1 MNKKK
6 LLALV
11 LAALMSVSTTVVAFA
26 DESTPAATQ
35 NAGISTLAEPSTA
48 PTLEANDVKAAKLH
62 DTRVESDSENAVADE
77 DLYTDYEVTYSDETN
92 VISITTTG
100 LKMHQNQDT
109 PESMGYWVGA
119 ALIAPDEAATVDITG
134 TKSYKD
140 VPVESINTERDSTI
154 TGFAM
159 YWNAADK
166 TEKSYILEW
175 KDSDGTVIGKDTF
188 TVDLSGVKTVPAD
201 ATAVKDDSELI
212 AALSKEGYVMLTD
225 DITLSASQEIEANL
239 TLDLAGQ
246 TLTINTDGRSTGDAG
261 LTVQSGKVVTITD
274 SIGGGKIVT
283 TGSADK
289 YVIRND
295 GTLTLDGGVSVTSTS
310 STSSAVANYG
320 TMTVENANITG
331 GRFAV
336 AAGSASTTVVNGGE
350 FNNST
355 DKGVVYG
362 GAGATIAL
370 NGGSFSNTN
379 SKTAVEMES
388 GTLTV
393 KEGASITVSDAAEA
407 GDVFKFTNDAAS
419 TVKMD
424 TNVVVS
430 GGTNGSISSNDIA
443 NAIKEN
449 GGSASVVDPSEEE
462 ENDRERS
469 GGDYFGNA
477 KWTEVKAQIAAA
489 EEGDTIEM
497 SGTGLPWFPSS
508 VARAL
513 KGKDVTLE
521 IRKNGVTYT
530 LNGQKI
536 GPITKIWYNF
546 DENLETTLQP
556 VEE

>member
-11 LAALMSVSTTVVAFA
+11 LAAMMSVSTTVVAFA

-119 ALIAPDEAATVDITG
+119 ALVAPDEAATVDITG

-246 TLTINTDGRSTGDAG
+246 TLTINTGGRSTGDAG

-350 FNNST
+350 FSNST

-393 KEGASITVSDAAEA
+393 KEGASITVSGDAEA
-407 GDVFKFTNDAAS
+407 GDVFKFNGTGSLTMDEGFKAGDFTAS
-419 TVKMD
+419 EIQGSMKDDVKVD
-424 TNVVVS
+424 
-430 GGTNGSISSNDIA
+430 
-443 NAIKEN
+443 
-449 GGSASVVDPSEEE
+449 VVDPSEEE

-477 KWTEVKAQIAAA
+477 KWAEVKAQIAAA
-489 EEGDTIEM
+489 EEGDTLEM
-497 SGTGLPWFPSS
+497 SATGLPWFPSS
-508 VARAL
+508 VAREL
-513 KGKDVTLE
+513 KGRDITLKV
-521 IRKNGVTYT
+521 RKNGVTYT

>member
-140 VPVESINTERDSTI
+140 VPVESINTECGSTI

-212 AALSKEGYVMLTD
+212 AALSKDGYVMLTD

-336 AAGSASTTVVNGGE
+336 AAGSTSTTVVNAGK
-350 FNNST
+350 FSNST

-370 NGGSFSNTN
+370 NGGSFSTT
-379 SKTAVEMES
+379 SKTAVELEN
-388 GTLTV
+388 GGRLTV
-393 KEGASITVSDAAEA
+393 KEGASITVSGDAEA
-407 GDVFKFTNDAAS
+407 SDVFKFNGTGSLTMDEGFKAGDFTAS
-419 TVKMD
+419 EIQGSMKDDVKVD
-424 TNVVVS
+424 
-430 GGTNGSISSNDIA
+430 
-443 NAIKEN
+443 
-449 GGSASVVDPSEEE
+449 VVDPSEEE

-477 KWTEVKAQIAAA
+477 KWAEVKAQIAAA

-521 IRKNGVTYT
+521 IRKNGATYT

>member
-26 DESTPAATQ
+26 DESTPASAPVAVTPLNQ
-35 NAGISTLAEPSTA
+35 GDALLDEDDVITA
-48 PTLEANDVKAAKLH
+48 VLH
-62 DTRVESDSENAVADE
+62 DTSDTIADD
-77 DLYTDYEVTYSDETN
+77 DLYNQSSYSAKLADGTVTVKVS
-92 VISITTTG
+92 G
-100 LKMHQNQDT
+100 LRKHKNGNGSGS
-109 PESMGYWVGA
+109 EGYWVGF
-119 ALIAPDEAATVDITG
+119 ALLAPDGANYM
-134 TKSYKD
+134 KYSYKGGSMSK
-140 VPVESINTERDSTI
+140 VYPVEQAVDGGSE
-154 TGFAM
+154 TGIAF
-159 YWNAADK
+159 YYNAETDPK
-166 TEKSYILEW
+166 TDVASVQW
-175 KDSDGTVIGKDTF
+175 FSDAEGETPVGDTWTVN
-188 TVDLSGVKTVPAD
+188 VDLSGVQTVPVD
-201 ATAVKDDSELI
+201 VDTAKDEGELI
-212 AALSKEGYVMLTD
+212 AALSKDGYVMLTD

-336 AAGSASTTVVNGGE
+336 AAGDTSTTVVNAGE
-350 FNNST
+350 FSNST

-370 NGGSFSNTN
+370 NGGSFSNSS
-379 SKTAVEMES
+379 SKTAVEL
-388 GTLTV
+388 GNGGRLTV
-393 KEGASITVSDAAEA
+393 KEGASITVSGDAEA
-407 GDVFKFTNDAAS
+407 SDVFKFNGTGSLTMDEGFKAGDFTAS
-419 TVKMD
+419 EIQGSMKDDVKVD
-424 TNVVVS
+424 
-430 GGTNGSISSNDIA
+430 
-443 NAIKEN
+443 
-449 GGSASVVDPSEEE
+449 VVDPSEEE

-477 KWTEVKAQIAAA
+477 KWAEVKAQIAAA

>member
-35 NAGISTLAEPSTA
+35 NVGVSTLAEPSTA

-77 DLYTDYEVTYSDETN
+77 DLYTDYEVTYSDKTN

-212 AALSKEGYVMLTD
+212 AALSKDGYVMLTD

-246 TLTINTDGRSTGDAG
+246 TLTINTDGRSTSDAG

-320 TMTVENANITG
+320 TMTVEKANITG

-336 AAGSASTTVVNGGE
+336 AAGDTSTTVVNAGE
-350 FNNST
+350 FSNST

-370 NGGSFSNTN
+370 NGGSFSNSS
-379 SKTAVEMES
+379 SKTAVELEN
-388 GTLTV
+388 GGRLTV
-393 KEGASITVSDAAEA
+393 KEGASITVSGDAEA
-407 GDVFKFTNDAAS
+407 SDVFKFNGTGSLTMDEGFKAGDFTAS
-419 TVKMD
+419 EIQGSMKDDVKVD
-424 TNVVVS
+424 
-430 GGTNGSISSNDIA
+430 
-443 NAIKEN
+443 
-449 GGSASVVDPSEEE
+449 VVDPSEEE

-477 KWTEVKAQIAAA
+477 KWAEVKAQIAAA

>member
-26 DESTPAATQ
+26 DESTPASAPVAVTPLNQ
-35 NAGISTLAEPSTA
+35 SDALLDEDDVITA
-48 PTLEANDVKAAKLH
+48 VLH
-62 DTRVESDSENAVADE
+62 DTSDTIADD
-77 DLYTDYEVTYSDETN
+77 DLYNQSSYSAKLADGTVTVKVS
-92 VISITTTG
+92 G
-100 LKMHQNQDT
+100 LRKHKNGNGSGS
-109 PESMGYWVGA
+109 EGYWVGF
-119 ALIAPDEAATVDITG
+119 ALLAPDGANYM
-134 TKSYKD
+134 KYSYKGGSMSK
-140 VPVESINTERDSTI
+140 VYPVEQAVDGGSE
-154 TGFAM
+154 TGIAF
-159 YWNAADK
+159 YYNAETDPK
-166 TEKSYILEW
+166 TDVASVQW
-175 KDSDGTVIGKDTF
+175 FSDAEGETPVGDTWTVN
-188 TVDLSGVKTVPAD
+188 VDLNGVEIVPAD
-201 ATAVKDDSELI
+201 ATPVKDESSLKE
-212 AALSKEGYVMLTD
+212 ALEKGGYVMLTD

-320 TMTVENANITG
+320 TMTVEKANITG

-350 FNNST
+350 FSNST

-379 SKTAVEMES
+379 SKTAVEMAS
-388 GTLTV
+388 GNLVV
-393 KEGASITVSDAAEA
+393 KEGAVLTVSSDAEA
-407 GDVFKFTNDAAS
+407 GDVFKFTDAASS

-424 TNVVVS
+424 STVVVNK
-430 GGTNGSISSNDIA
+430 GTDGESISTDEIA
-443 NAIKEN
+443 NAVKEN

-521 IRKNGVTYT
+521 IRKNGATYT

-556 VEE
+556 

>member
-35 NAGISTLAEPSTA
+35 NAGITVLSEDKTLSTSLSDFGTIKAGGDYQEFTVTTGGDNDLSTYVFGKFLINGAEPVFGEGA
-48 PTLEANDVKAAKLH
+48 PYSIQYYETQSPWEGWHDLESNYFGPTETGFPFKTGLTSKFQVKFNEPGTYKIEIQLVKKDAP
-62 DTRVESDSENAVADE
+62 SE
-77 DLYTDYEVTYSDETN
+77 
-92 VISITTTG
+92 VIVTTG
-100 LKMHQNQDT
+100 ETEVKVT
-109 PESMGYWVGA
+109 PEN
-119 ALIAPDEAATVDITG
+119 IT
-134 TKSYKD
+134 
-140 VPVESINTERDSTI
+140 P
-154 TGFAM
+154 
-159 YWNAADK
+159 
-166 TEKSYILEW
+166 
-175 KDSDGTVIGKDTF
+175 
-188 TVDLSGVKTVPAD
+188 
-201 ATAVKDDSELI
+201 VKDDSELI

-336 AAGSASTTVVNGGE
+336 AAGSTSTTVVNGGE
-350 FNNST
+350 FSNST

-370 NGGSFSNTN
+370 NGGSFTN
-379 SKTAVEMES
+379 SSSKTAVELEN
-388 GTLTV
+388 GGRLTV
-393 KEGASITVSDAAEA
+393 KEGASITVSGDAEA
-407 GDVFKFTNDAAS
+407 SDVFKFNGTGSLTMDEGFKAGDFTAS
-419 TVKMD
+419 EIQGSMKDDVKVD
-424 TNVVVS
+424 
-430 GGTNGSISSNDIA
+430 
-443 NAIKEN
+443 
-449 GGSASVVDPSEEE
+449 VVDPSEEE

>member
-35 NAGISTLAEPSTA
+35 NAGITVLSENKTLSTSLSDFGTIKAGGDYQEFTVTTGGEDDLSTYVFGKFLINGAEPVFGEGA
-48 PTLEANDVKAAKLH
+48 PYSIQYYETQSPWEGWHDLESNYFGP
-62 DTRVESDSENAVADE
+62 T
-77 DLYTDYEVTYSDETN
+77 ETGFPF
-92 VISITTTG
+92 TTG
-100 LKMHQNQDT
+100 LTSKFRVKFNEPGTYKIEIQLAKKDAPSEVVVNTGEIEVKVT
-109 PESMGYWVGA
+109 PEN
-119 ALIAPDEAATVDITG
+119 IT
-134 TKSYKD
+134 
-140 VPVESINTERDSTI
+140 P
-154 TGFAM
+154 
-159 YWNAADK
+159 
-166 TEKSYILEW
+166 
-175 KDSDGTVIGKDTF
+175 
-188 TVDLSGVKTVPAD
+188 
-201 ATAVKDDSELI
+201 VKDESGLKD
-212 AALSKEGYVMLTD
+212 ALAEGGYVMLSQN
-225 DITLSASQEIEANL
+225 ITLTNPIEIGVAGT
-239 TLDLAGQ
+239 TLDLGGYSLVIGDEKSSAAS
-246 TLTINTDGRSTGDAG
+246 TLAAHDSWVAVTAPD
-261 LTVQSGKVVTITD
+261 VTITNGTID
-274 SIGGGKIVT
+274 ARKSQ
-283 TGSADK
+283 DK
-289 YVIRND
+289 YVVCAEQ
-295 GTLTLDGGVSVTSTS
+295 GGSVILNGVTVNSDSAVSG
-310 STSSAVANYG
+310 AVANYG
-320 TMTVENANITG
+320 TMTIESANVTG

-336 AAGSASTTVVNGGE
+336 VAGPGPNSTTIVNDGIFTNAASAS
-350 FNNST
+350 

-362 GAGATIAL
+362 GADSNITL
-370 NGGSFSNTN
+370 NGGSFSTT
-379 SKTAVEMES
+379 SKTAVELEN
-388 GTLTV
+388 GGRLTV
-393 KEGASITVSDAAEA
+393 KEGASITVSGDAEA
-407 GDVFKFTNDAAS
+407 SDVFKFNGTGSLTMDEGFKAGDFTAS
-419 TVKMD
+419 EIQGSMKDDVKVD
-424 TNVVVS
+424 
-430 GGTNGSISSNDIA
+430 
-443 NAIKEN
+443 
-449 GGSASVVDPSEEE
+449 VVDPSEEE

>member
-35 NAGISTLAEPSTA
+35 NAGVSTLAEPSTA

-119 ALIAPDEAATVDITG
+119 ALVAPDEAATVDITG

-283 TGSADK
+283 TDSADK

-336 AAGSASTTVVNGGE
+336 AAGSTSTTVVNGGE
-350 FNNST
+350 FSNST

-370 NGGSFSNTN
+370 NGGSFTN
-379 SKTAVEMES
+379 SSSKTAVELEN
-388 GTLTV
+388 GGRLTV
-393 KEGASITVSDAAEA
+393 KEGASITVSGDAEA
-407 GDVFKFTNDAAS
+407 SDVFKFNGTGSLTMDEGFKAGDFTAS
-419 TVKMD
+419 EIQGSMKDDVKVD
-424 TNVVVS
+424 
-430 GGTNGSISSNDIA
+430 
-443 NAIKEN
+443 
-449 GGSASVVDPSEEE
+449 VVDPSEEE

>member
-1 MNKKK
+1 M
-6 LLALV
+6 
-11 LAALMSVSTTVVAFA
+11 
-26 DESTPAATQ
+26 
-35 NAGISTLAEPSTA
+35 
-48 PTLEANDVKAAKLH
+48 
-62 DTRVESDSENAVADE
+62 
-77 DLYTDYEVTYSDETN
+77 
-92 VISITTTG
+92 
-100 LKMHQNQDT
+100 
-109 PESMGYWVGA
+109 
-119 ALIAPDEAATVDITG
+119 
-134 TKSYKD
+134 
-140 VPVESINTERDSTI
+140 
-154 TGFAM
+154 
-159 YWNAADK
+159 
-166 TEKSYILEW
+166 

-246 TLTINTDGRSTGDAG
+246 TLTINTGGRSTGDAG

-320 TMTVENANITG
+320 TMTVEKANITG

-350 FNNST
+350 FSNST

-393 KEGASITVSDAAEA
+393 KEGASITVSGDAEA
-407 GDVFKFTNDAAS
+407 GDVFKFNGTGSLTMDEGFKAGDFTAS
-419 TVKMD
+419 EIQGSMKDDVKVD
-424 TNVVVS
+424 
-430 GGTNGSISSNDIA
+430 
-443 NAIKEN
+443 
-449 GGSASVVDPSEEE
+449 VVDPSEEE

-477 KWTEVKAQIAAA
+477 KWAEVKAQIAAA
-489 EEGDTIEM
+489 EEGDTLEM
-497 SGTGLPWFPSS
+497 SATGLPWFPSS

>member
-26 DESTPAATQ
+26 DESTAATQ
-35 NAGISTLAEPSTA
+35 NASVSALAAASED
-48 PTLEANDVKAAKLH
+48 PTLEVNDVKAAKLH
-62 DTRVESDSENAVADE
+62 DTRVETDSENAIADE
-77 DLYTDYEVTYSDETN
+77 DLYTDYTVTYSKENNT
-92 VISITTTG
+92 ISVVATG

-119 ALIAPDEAATVDITG
+119 AVVAPEDAKTVDITG
-134 TKSYKD
+134 TKSFKD
-140 VPVESINTERDSTI
+140 VRVERINTEEDGEVD
-154 TGFAM
+154 GFAM

-166 TEKSYILEW
+166 TAKSYVLEW
-175 KDSDGTVIGKDTF
+175 KDTDGTVIGKDTF

-212 AALSKEGYVMLTD
+212 AALSKDGYVMLTD

-246 TLTINTDGRSTGDAG
+246 TLTINTAGRSTGDAG

-336 AAGSASTTVVNGGE
+336 AAGAASTTVVNGGE

-370 NGGSFSNTN
+370 NGGSFSNSS
-379 SKTAVEMES
+379 SKTAVELEN
-388 GTLTV
+388 GGRLTV
-393 KEGASITVSDAAEA
+393 KEGASITVSGDAEA
-407 GDVFKFTNDAAS
+407 GDVFKFNGTGSLTMDEGFKVGDFTAS
-419 TVKMD
+419 EIQGSMKDDVKVD
-424 TNVVVS
+424 
-430 GGTNGSISSNDIA
+430 
-443 NAIKEN
+443 
-449 GGSASVVDPSEEE
+449 VVDPSEEE

-477 KWTEVKAQIAAA
+477 KWAEVKAQIAAA

>member
-35 NAGISTLAEPSTA
+35 NAGVSTLAEGTDFAELIKA
-48 PTLEANDVKAAKLH
+48 PLADHAYGGGVQDNSLADSYSLEYTKAGENEYNVTIKAENVKLH
-62 DTRVESDSENAVADE
+62 
-77 DLYTDYEVTYSDETN
+77 TN
-92 VISITTTG
+92 G
-100 LKMHQNQDT
+100 EKKL
-109 PESMGYWVGA
+109 GYWVGLA
-119 ALIAPDEAATVDITG
+119 VIVPEDQEIADVNWGTDSASSPVGSLETIHVDG
-134 TKSYKD
+134 ATKSGIAYYMDASKGSEYDFAIQWKKAGGETVGSEIKFHITLD
-140 VPVESINTERDSTI
+140 VTQAKTTIVNSEEALNTALKKGGTI
-154 TGFAM
+154 TL
-159 YWNAADK
+159 ADDV
-166 TEKSYILEW
+166 TLTNPIEIGVA
-175 KDSDGTVIGKDTF
+175 GT
-188 TVDLSGVKTVPAD
+188 
-201 ATAVKDDSELI
+201 
-212 AALSKEGYVMLTD
+212 
-225 DITLSASQEIEANL
+225 
-239 TLDLAGQ
+239 TLDLGGYSLVIGDEKSSAAS
-246 TLTINTDGRSTGDAG
+246 TLAAHDSWVAVTAPDVIITNGTIDA
-261 LTVQSGKVVTITD
+261 QKSQ
-274 SIGGGKIVT
+274 
-283 TGSADK
+283 DK
-289 YVIRND
+289 YVVCAEQ
-295 GTLTLDGGVSVTSTS
+295 GGSVILNGVTVNSDSTTSG
-310 STSSAVANYG
+310 AVANYG
-320 TMTVENANITG
+320 TMTIESANVTG

-336 AAGSASTTVVNGGE
+336 VAGPGPNSTTIVNDGIFTNAASAS
-350 FNNST
+350 

-362 GAGATIAL
+362 GADSNITL
-370 NGGSFSNTN
+370 NGGSFSTT
-379 SKTAVEMES
+379 SKTAVELEN
-388 GTLTV
+388 GGRLTV
-393 KEGASITVSDAAEA
+393 KEGASITVSGDAEA
-407 GDVFKFTNDAAS
+407 SDVFKFNGTGSLTMDEGFKAGDFTAS
-419 TVKMD
+419 EIQGSMKDDVKVD
-424 TNVVVS
+424 
-430 GGTNGSISSNDIA
+430 
-443 NAIKEN
+443 
-449 GGSASVVDPSEEE
+449 VVDPSEEE

>member
-11 LAALMSVSTTVVAFA
+11 LAAMMSVSTTVVAFA

-119 ALIAPDEAATVDITG
+119 ALVAPDEAATVDITG

-320 TMTVENANITG
+320 TMTVEKANVTG

-393 KEGASITVSDAAEA
+393 KEGASITVSGDAEA
-407 GDVFKFTNDAAS
+407 GDVFKFNGTGSLTMDEGFKAGDFTAS
-419 TVKMD
+419 EIQGSMKDDVKVD
-424 TNVVVS
+424 
-430 GGTNGSISSNDIA
+430 
-443 NAIKEN
+443 
-449 GGSASVVDPSEEE
+449 VVDPSEEE

-477 KWTEVKAQIAAA
+477 KWAEVKAQIAAA
-489 EEGDTIEM
+489 EEGDTLEM
-497 SGTGLPWFPSS
+497 SATGLPWFPSS

>member
-11 LAALMSVSTTVVAFA
+11 LAAMMSVSTTVVAFA

-35 NAGISTLAEPSTA
+35 NVGVSTLAEPSTA

-140 VPVESINTERDSTI
+140 VPVESINTEHDRTI

-212 AALSKEGYVMLTD
+212 AALSKDGYVMLTD

-295 GTLTLDGGVSVTSTS
+295 GTLTLDGGVSVTSIS

-336 AAGSASTTVVNGGE
+336 AAGDTSTTVVNAGE
-350 FNNST
+350 FSNST

-370 NGGSFSNTN
+370 NGGSFSNSS
-379 SKTAVEMES
+379 SKTAVELEN
-388 GTLTV
+388 GGRLTV
-393 KEGASITVSDAAEA
+393 KEGASITVSGDAEA
-407 GDVFKFTNDAAS
+407 GDVFKFNGTGSLTMDEGFKAGDFTAS
-419 TVKMD
+419 EIQGSMKDDVKVD
-424 TNVVVS
+424 
-430 GGTNGSISSNDIA
+430 
-443 NAIKEN
+443 
-449 GGSASVVDPSEEE
+449 VVDPSEEE

-477 KWTEVKAQIAAA
+477 KWAEVKAQIAAA

>member
-26 DESTPAATQ
+26 DESTPASAPVAVTPLNQ
-35 NAGISTLAEPSTA
+35 SDALLDEDDVITA
-48 PTLEANDVKAAKLH
+48 VLH
-62 DTRVESDSENAVADE
+62 DTSDTIADD
-77 DLYTDYEVTYSDETN
+77 DLYNQSSYSAKLADGTVTVKVS
-92 VISITTTG
+92 G
-100 LKMHQNQDT
+100 LRKHKNGNGSGS
-109 PESMGYWVGA
+109 EGYWVGF
-119 ALIAPDEAATVDITG
+119 ALLAPDGANYM
-134 TKSYKD
+134 KYSYKGGSMSK
-140 VPVESINTERDSTI
+140 VYPVEQAVDGGSE
-154 TGFAM
+154 TGIAF
-159 YWNAADK
+159 YYNAETDPK
-166 TEKSYILEW
+166 TDVASVQW
-175 KDSDGTVIGKDTF
+175 FSDAEGETPVGDTWTVN
-188 TVDLSGVKTVPAD
+188 VDLNGVEIVPAD
-201 ATAVKDDSELI
+201 ATPVKDESSLKE
-212 AALSKEGYVMLTD
+212 ALEKGGYVMLTD

-336 AAGSASTTVVNGGE
+336 AAGSTSTTVVNAGE
-350 FNNST
+350 FSNST

-370 NGGSFSNTN
+370 NGGSFSTT
-379 SKTAVEMES
+379 SKTAVELEN
-388 GTLTV
+388 GGRLTV
-393 KEGASITVSDAAEA
+393 KEGASITVSGDAEA
-407 GDVFKFTNDAAS
+407 SDVFKFNGTGSLTMDEGFKAGDFTAS
-419 TVKMD
+419 EIQGSMKDDVKVD
-424 TNVVVS
+424 
-430 GGTNGSISSNDIA
+430 
-443 NAIKEN
+443 
-449 GGSASVVDPSEEE
+449 VVDPSEEE

-477 KWTEVKAQIAAA
+477 KWAEVKAQIAAA

-521 IRKNGVTYT
+521 IRKNGATYT

>member
-62 DTRVESDSENAVADE
+62 DTRVETDSENAIADE
-77 DLYTDYEVTYSDETN
+77 DLYTDYTVTYSKENNT
-92 VISITTTG
+92 ISVVATG

-119 ALIAPDEAATVDITG
+119 AVVAPEDAKTVDITG
-134 TKSYKD
+134 TKSFKD
-140 VPVESINTERDSTI
+140 VRVERINTEEDGEVD
-154 TGFAM
+154 GFAM

-166 TEKSYILEW
+166 TAKSYVLEW
-175 KDSDGTVIGKDTF
+175 KDTDGTVIGKDTF
-188 TVDLSGVKTVPAD
+188 TVDLSGVQTVPVD
-201 ATAVKDDSELI
+201 VDTAKDEGELT
-212 AALSKEGYVMLTD
+212 AALAKGGYVMLTD
-225 DITLSASQEIEANL
+225 NITLSASKEITANL

-246 TLTINTDGRSTGDAG
+246 TLTISANGRSTANAG
-261 LTVQSGKVVTITD
+261 LTVANGKTVTITD
-274 SIGGGKIVT
+274 SVGGGEIKL
-283 TGSADK
+283 TGTADK
-289 YVIRND
+289 YVICND
-295 GTLTLDGGVSVTSTS
+295 GTLTLDGGVAVTSTS
-310 STSSAVANYG
+310 STSSAVANFG
-320 TMTVENANITG
+320 TLTVQNANITG

-336 AAGSASTTVVNGGE
+336 AAGPDSDTVVNGGT
-350 FNNST
+350 FSNSDSAT

-362 GAGATIAL
+362 GASSNITL
-370 NGGSFSNTN
+370 NGGTFSTS

-388 GTLTV
+388 GNLVV
-393 KEGASITVSDAAEA
+393 KEGASITVADGEADEIFKFNGDNKEDNSLTLDEGVKVGDITA
-407 GDVFKFTNDAAS
+407 GDIQNSMKDSV
-419 TVKMD
+419 TVD
-424 TNVVVS
+424 
-430 GGTNGSISSNDIA
+430 
-443 NAIKEN
+443 
-449 GGSASVVDPSEEE
+449 VVDPSEEA
-462 ENDRERS
+462 ERRTS

-477 KWTEVKAQIAAA
+477 KWTEIKAQIAAA

-546 DENLETTLQP
+546 DENLETALQP

>member
-35 NAGISTLAEPSTA
+35 NVGVSTLAEPSTA

-212 AALSKEGYVMLTD
+212 AALSKDGYVMLTD

-336 AAGSASTTVVNGGE
+336 AAGSPSTTVVNGGE
-350 FNNST
+350 FSNST

-379 SKTAVEMES
+379 SKTAVELEN
-388 GTLTV
+388 GGRLTV
-393 KEGASITVSDAAEA
+393 KEGASITVSGDAEA
-407 GDVFKFTNDAAS
+407 SDVFKFNGTGSLTMDEGFKAGDFTAS
-419 TVKMD
+419 EIQGSMKDDVKVD
-424 TNVVVS
+424 
-430 GGTNGSISSNDIA
+430 
-443 NAIKEN
+443 
-449 GGSASVVDPSEEE
+449 VVDPSEEE

-477 KWTEVKAQIAAA
+477 KWAEVKAQIAAA

>member
-35 NAGISTLAEPSTA
+35 NAGITVLSENKTLSTNLSDFGTIKAGGDYQEFTVTTGGEDDLSTYVFGKFLINGAEPVFGEGAPYSIQYYETQSPWEGCHDLESNYFGPTETGFPFKTGLTSKFQVKFNEPGTYKIEIQLVKKDAPSEVIVTTGETEVKVTPENITPVKDESGLKDALAE
-48 PTLEANDVKAAKLH
+48 
-62 DTRVESDSENAVADE
+62 
-77 DLYTDYEVTYSDETN
+77 
-92 VISITTTG
+92 G
-100 LKMHQNQDT
+100 
-109 PESMGYWVGA
+109 
-119 ALIAPDEAATVDITG
+119 
-134 TKSYKD
+134 
-140 VPVESINTERDSTI
+140 
-154 TGFAM
+154 
-159 YWNAADK
+159 
-166 TEKSYILEW
+166 
-175 KDSDGTVIGKDTF
+175 
-188 TVDLSGVKTVPAD
+188 
-201 ATAVKDDSELI
+201 
-212 AALSKEGYVMLTD
+212 GYVMLSQN
-225 DITLSASQEIEANL
+225 ITLTNPIEIGVAGT
-239 TLDLAGQ
+239 TLDLGGYSLVIGDEKSSAAS
-246 TLTINTDGRSTGDAG
+246 TLAAHDSWVAVTAPD
-261 LTVQSGKVVTITD
+261 VTITNGTID
-274 SIGGGKIVT
+274 ARKSQ
-283 TGSADK
+283 DK
-289 YVIRND
+289 YVVCAEQ
-295 GTLTLDGGVSVTSTS
+295 GGSVILNGVAVNSDSAVSG
-310 STSSAVANYG
+310 AVANYG
-320 TMTVENANITG
+320 TMTIESANVTG

-336 AAGSASTTVVNGGE
+336 VAGSTSTTVVNGGE
-350 FNNST
+350 FSNST

-370 NGGSFSNTN
+370 NRGSFTN
-379 SKTAVEMES
+379 SSSKTAVELEN
-388 GTLTV
+388 GGRLTV
-393 KEGASITVSDAAEA
+393 KEGASITVSGDAEA
-407 GDVFKFTNDAAS
+407 SDVFKFNGTGSLTMDEGFKAGDFTAS
-419 TVKMD
+419 EIQGSMKDDVKVD
-424 TNVVVS
+424 
-430 GGTNGSISSNDIA
+430 
-443 NAIKEN
+443 
-449 GGSASVVDPSEEE
+449 VVDPSEEE

-477 KWTEVKAQIAAA
+477 KWAEVKAQIAAA

>member
-35 NAGISTLAEPSTA
+35 NAGVSTLAEPSTT

-140 VPVESINTERDSTI
+140 VPVESINTELDSTI

-212 AALSKEGYVMLTD
+212 AALSKDGYVMLTD

-310 STSSAVANYG
+310 STSSAVANFG

-336 AAGSASTTVVNGGE
+336 AAGSTSTTVVNAGE
-350 FNNST
+350 FSNST

-362 GAGATIAL
+362 GAGATVAL
-370 NGGSFSNTN
+370 NGGRFSNSS
-379 SKTAVEMES
+379 SKTAVELEN
-388 GTLTV
+388 GGRLTV
-393 KEGASITVSDAAEA
+393 KEGASITVSGDAEA
-407 GDVFKFTNDAAS
+407 SDVFKFNGTGSLTMDEGFKAGDFTAS
-419 TVKMD
+419 EIQGSMKDDVKVD
-424 TNVVVS
+424 
-430 GGTNGSISSNDIA
+430 
-443 NAIKEN
+443 
-449 GGSASVVDPSEEE
+449 VVDPSEEE

-477 KWTEVKAQIAAA
+477 KWAEVKAQIAAA

>member
-11 LAALMSVSTTVVAFA
+11 LAAMMSVSTTVVAFA

-35 NAGISTLAEPSTA
+35 NVGVSTLAEPSTA

-212 AALSKEGYVMLTD
+212 AALSKDGYVMLTD

-283 TGSADK
+283 AGSADK

-320 TMTVENANITG
+320 TMTVEKANITG

-350 FNNST
+350 FSNST

-379 SKTAVEMES
+379 SKTAVELEN
-388 GTLTV
+388 GGRLTV
-393 KEGASITVSDAAEA
+393 KEGASITVSGDAEA
-407 GDVFKFTNDAAS
+407 SDVFKFNGTGSLTMDEGFEAGDFTAS
-419 TVKMD
+419 EIQGSMKDDVKVD
-424 TNVVVS
+424 
-430 GGTNGSISSNDIA
+430 
-443 NAIKEN
+443 
-449 GGSASVVDPSEEE
+449 VVDPSEEE

-477 KWTEVKAQIAAA
+477 KWAEVKAQIAAA

>member
-11 LAALMSVSTTVVAFA
+11 LAAMMSVSTTVVAFA

-35 NAGISTLAEPSTA
+35 NVGVSTLAEPSTA

-246 TLTINTDGRSTGDAG
+246 TLTINTGGRSTGDAG

-336 AAGSASTTVVNGGE
+336 AAGAASTTVVNGGE

-370 NGGSFSNTN
+370 NGGSFSNSS
-379 SKTAVEMES
+379 SKTAVELEN
-388 GTLTV
+388 GGRLTV
-393 KEGASITVSDAAEA
+393 KEGASITVSGDAEA
-407 GDVFKFTNDAAS
+407 GDVFKFNGTGSLTMDEGFKVGDFTAS
-419 TVKMD
+419 EIQGSMKDDVKVD
-424 TNVVVS
+424 
-430 GGTNGSISSNDIA
+430 
-443 NAIKEN
+443 
-449 GGSASVVDPSEEE
+449 VVDPSEEE

-477 KWTEVKAQIAAA
+477 KWAEVKAQIAAA

-513 KGKDVTLE
+513 KGKDITLE

>member
-35 NAGISTLAEPSTA
+35 NVGVSTLAEPSTA

-140 VPVESINTERDSTI
+140 VPVESINTEHDRTI

-212 AALSKEGYVMLTD
+212 AALSKDGYVMLTD

-295 GTLTLDGGVSVTSTS
+295 GTLTLDGGVSVTSIS

-336 AAGSASTTVVNGGE
+336 AAGDTSTTVVNAGE
-350 FNNST
+350 FSNST

-370 NGGSFSNTN
+370 NGGSFSNSS
-379 SKTAVEMES
+379 SKTAVELEN
-388 GTLTV
+388 GGRLTV
-393 KEGASITVSDAAEA
+393 KEGASITVSGDAEA
-407 GDVFKFTNDAAS
+407 GDVFKFNGTGSLTMDEGFKAGDFTAS
-419 TVKMD
+419 EIQGSMKDDVKVD
-424 TNVVVS
+424 
-430 GGTNGSISSNDIA
+430 
-443 NAIKEN
+443 
-449 GGSASVVDPSEEE
+449 VVDPSEEE

-556 VEE
+556 VED

>member
-11 LAALMSVSTTVVAFA
+11 LAAMMSVSTTVVAFA

-119 ALIAPDEAATVDITG
+119 ALVAPDEAATVDITG

-246 TLTINTDGRSTGDAG
+246 TLTINTGGRSTGDAG

-320 TMTVENANITG
+320 TMTVEKANITG

-350 FNNST
+350 FSNST

-393 KEGASITVSDAAEA
+393 KEGASITVSGDAEA
-407 GDVFKFTNDAAS
+407 GDVFKFNGTGSLTMDEGFKAGDFTAS
-419 TVKMD
+419 EIQGSMKDDVKVD
-424 TNVVVS
+424 
-430 GGTNGSISSNDIA
+430 
-443 NAIKEN
+443 
-449 GGSASVVDPSEEE
+449 VVDPSEEE

-477 KWTEVKAQIAAA
+477 KWAEVKAQIAAA

>member
-11 LAALMSVSTTVVAFA
+11 LAAMMSVSTTVVAFA

-119 ALIAPDEAATVDITG
+119 ALVAPDEAATVDITG

-246 TLTINTDGRSTGDAG
+246 TLTINTGGRSTGDAG
-261 LTVQSGKVVTITD
+261 LTVQSGKVGTITD

-283 TGSADK
+283 TGRADK

-320 TMTVENANITG
+320 TMTVEKANITG

-350 FNNST
+350 FSNST

-393 KEGASITVSDAAEA
+393 EEGASITVSGDAEA
-407 GDVFKFTNDAAS
+407 GDVFKFNGTGSLTMDEGFKAGDFTAS
-419 TVKMD
+419 EIQGSMKDDVKVD
-424 TNVVVS
+424 
-430 GGTNGSISSNDIA
+430 
-443 NAIKEN
+443 
-449 GGSASVVDPSEEE
+449 VVDPSEEE

-477 KWTEVKAQIAAA
+477 KWAEVKAQIAAA

-513 KGKDVTLE
+513 KGRDITLE

>member
-26 DESTPAATQ
+26 DESTPASAPVAVTPLNQ
-35 NAGISTLAEPSTA
+35 GDALLDEDDVITA
-48 PTLEANDVKAAKLH
+48 VLH
-62 DTRVESDSENAVADE
+62 DTSDTIADD
-77 DLYTDYEVTYSDETN
+77 DLYNQSSYSAKLADGTVTVKVS
-92 VISITTTG
+92 G
-100 LKMHQNQDT
+100 LRKHKNGNGSGS
-109 PESMGYWVGA
+109 EGYWVGF
-119 ALIAPDEAATVDITG
+119 ALLAPDGANYM
-134 TKSYKD
+134 KYSYKGGSMSK
-140 VPVESINTERDSTI
+140 VYPVEQAVDGGSE
-154 TGFAM
+154 TGIAF
-159 YWNAADK
+159 YYNAETDPK
-166 TEKSYILEW
+166 TDVASVQW
-175 KDSDGTVIGKDTF
+175 FSDAEGETPVGDTWTVN
-188 TVDLSGVKTVPAD
+188 VDLSGVQTVPVD
-201 ATAVKDDSELI
+201 VDTAKDEGELT
-212 AALSKEGYVMLTD
+212 AALAKGGYVMLTD
-225 DITLSASQEIEANL
+225 NITLSASKEITANL

-336 AAGSASTTVVNGGE
+336 AAGDTSTTVVNAGE
-350 FNNST
+350 FSNST

-370 NGGSFSNTN
+370 NGGSFSNSS
-379 SKTAVEMES
+379 SKTAVELENG

-393 KEGASITVSDAAEA
+393 KEGASITVSGDAEA
-407 GDVFKFTNDAAS
+407 GDVFKFNGTGSLTMDEGFKAGDFTAS
-419 TVKMD
+419 EIQGSMKDDVKVD
-424 TNVVVS
+424 
-430 GGTNGSISSNDIA
+430 
-443 NAIKEN
+443 
-449 GGSASVVDPSEEE
+449 VVDPSEEE

-477 KWTEVKAQIAAA
+477 KWAEVKAQIAAA